1 MSFATASFDRGN
13 LLAID
18 AGNTRT
24 KWALFDGTGK
34 ILSQDVCANPDLV
47 TLEFLPKNT
56 PCHQVIIS
64 NVAGAEVAQL
74 LKYKCQALGLTIAWA
89 KASSLA
95 CGVKNNYDNPS
106 QLGTDRWAALI
117 AAWSLYQTP
126 CVVIN
131 LGTAVTI
138 DALASHHHGAEFLGG
153 LILPGLKLLQQT
165 LVNGTRDIA
174 SGVASKLGE
183 IERFPTNT
191 ADAVY
196 TGASLAIVGAI
207 TEVVEKLQMH
217 LGGSLQ
223 TTLVLSGGDTGLLMP
238 LLTAKFNT
246 DAVKR
251 VLVHDNLVLQGLY
264 CLEREQ
270 E

>member
-1 MSFATASFDRGN
+1 MSLATESFDRGD

-24 KWALFDGTGK
+24 KWALFNGAGDL
-34 ILSQDVCANPDLV
+34 LSQGVCANADLASV
-47 TLEFLPKNT
+47 EFLPKNT
-56 PCHQVIIS
+56 ACKCVIIS
-64 NVAGAEVAQL
+64 NVAGAEVAEFL
-74 LKYKCQALGLTIAWA
+74 TEKCQALSLTITWA

-95 CGVKNNYDNPS
+95 CGVKNNYDNSS

-117 AAWSLYQTP
+117 AAWSVYQTP
-126 CVVIN
+126 CVVVN

-138 DALASHHHGAEFLGG
+138 DALAPNNNGAEFLGG

-174 SGVASKLGE
+174 NGVASKLGS
-183 IERFPTNT
+183 IQSFPTNT
-191 ADAVY
+191 ADAVQ
-196 TGASLAIVGAI
+196 TGACLAIVGAI
-207 TEVVEKLQMH
+207 AEMVEKLQTH
-217 LGGSLQ
+217 IGGGVQ
-223 TTLVLSGGDTGLLMP
+223 AMIVLSGGDARLLMP
-238 LLTAKFNT
+238 LVAAKFNT

-251 VLVHDNLVLQGLY
+251 VFVHDNLVLQGLY
-264 CLEREQ
+264 LLEREQ